1 MTVDG
6 VDAALVS
13 GIRDRFVAEVIV
25 DNLNLEEIFLEL
37 HDREAAATN
46 RAR

>member
-1 MTVDG
+1 VAE
-6 VDAALVS
+6 V
-13 GIRDRFVAEVIV
+13 RERFAAEVIV

-37 HDREAAATN
+37 HDGDAAATN